1 MDSPTVERIIVM
13 AKNEVGVLADI
24 TATMAEADV
33 NILTVN
39 TESTGDTGIV
49 ILTTEDNDR
58 ALDALTTAG
67 FKAIIDDA
75 LVIRLRYEPCALA
88 KVAERF
94 KDSAVN
100 IQSLHILDRHAGY
113 TTMALSADDIVKAET
128 LVEKESIV

>member
-13 AKNEVGVLADI
+13 AKNEVGVLAEI
-24 TATMAEADV
+24 TAAMAEAEV

-75 LVIRLRYEPCALA
+75 LVIRLRDEPGALA

-94 KDSAVN
+94 KDSGVN

-113 TTMALSADDIVKAET
+113 TTMALSADDRAKAET

>member
-24 TATMAEADV
+24 TSTMAEADV

-75 LVIRLRYEPCALA
+75 LVIRLRDEPGALA

-94 KDSAVN
+94 KDSGVN

-113 TTMALSADDIVKAET
+113 TTVALSADDRAKAET